1 MTIRM
6 SRLSRRQILAG
17 GTAGAA
23 LLAGCKMDS
32 RSEPLPSGAAGE
44 RASSRERSIERIV
57 SAQRTTDGAGVRLN
71 RALGGGA
78 LAMLDPF
85 LLLDEFQSDDPN
97 DYIAGFPDHPHRGFE
112 TVTYMIDGA
121 MEHKDSVGNRG
132 RLVAGSAQWMTAGHG
147 IVHSEMPKQER
158 GLMWGFQ
165 LWVNL
170 PRARKLIKPR
180 YQDIAPGLIPER
192 MIEGA
197 RMRVVAGEAFGM
209 TGPVSGIDVEP
220 IFLDVTVTKGVRFT
234 TPLPPGHN
242 AFVFVTDGAVRLG
255 DPSGSASGSSGP
267 REVRRGQLAVLAR
280 DGERLT
286 ATCDAQSGRMLVLA
300 GRPLNEPVARR
311 GPFVMS
317 TDDELRQ
324 AYEDYRSGRLTDLG
338 GG

>member
-1 MTIRM
+1 M
-6 SRLSRRQILAG
+6 SIHRVSRRRILAG
-17 GTAGAA
+17 AGTAAGAA

-32 RSEPLPSGAAGE
+32 RTEPLPERGE
-44 RASSRERSIERIV
+44 RAVGAVSRERSVERIV
-57 SAQRTTDGAGVRLN
+57 TAQRTTDGAGVRLN

-78 LAMLDPF
+78 LSMLDPF

-180 YQDIAPGLIPER
+180 YQDIAPARIPESTL
-192 MIEGA
+192 EGA
-197 RMRVVAGEAFGM
+197 RTRVIAGNAFGM

-220 IFLDVTVTKGVRFT
+220 LFLDVTVTKGVRFT
-234 TPLPPGHN
+234 TALPAGHN

-255 DPSGSASGSSGP
+255 DASVSASARP

-286 ATCDAQSGRMLVLA
+286 ATCDAESGRMLVLA

-324 AYEDYRSGRLTDLG
+324 AYDDYRTGRLTELG

>member
-1 MTIRM
+1 MV
-6 SRLSRRQILAG
+6 RLTRRQALAG
-17 GTAGAA
+17 AGAGLS
-23 LLAGCKMDS
+23 LLGAGCKMDPQARTEPARIDPA
-32 RSEPLPSGAAGE
+32 RSEGD
-44 RASSRERSIERIV
+44 RTVERIV
-57 SAQRTTDGAGVRLN
+57 SAQRTSDGAGVRLN
-71 RALGGGA
+71 RALGGSA

-132 RLVAGSAQWMTAGHG
+132 RLVAGSAQWMTAGRG

-170 PRARKLIKPR
+170 PRARKMIKPR
-180 YQDIAPGLIPER
+180 YQDIPPGAIPETTVD
-192 MIEGA
+192 GA
-197 RMRVVAGEAFGM
+197 RTRVVAGSAFGLA
-209 TGPVSGIDVEP
+209 GPVTGIDVEP
-220 IFLDVTVTKGVRFT
+220 IFLDVSVTRGVRFT
-234 TPLPPGHN
+234 TPLPVGHN

-255 DPSGSASGSSGP
+255 PSSS
-267 REVRRGQLAVLAR
+267 EVRRGQLAVLGR
-280 DGERLT
+280 SGDRLV

-317 TDDELRQ
+317 TDEEIRQ
-324 AYEDYRSGRLTDLG
+324 AFDDYRSGRLVG
-338 GG
+338 G

>member
-1 MTIRM
+1 M
-6 SRLSRRQILAG
+6 SAPMSRRQVMVASTAAG
-17 GTAGAA
+17 LS
-23 LLAGCKMDS
+23 LLSTRCKMDPS
-32 RSEPLPSGAAGE
+32 TRAEPSPVPPLAPPPPRAAQPSQE
-44 RASSRERSIERIV
+44 RNVERIV

-97 DYIAGFPDHPHRGFE
+97 DYLAGFPEHPHRGFE

-121 MEHKDSVGNRG
+121 MEHRDSVGNRG
-132 RLVAGSAQWMTAGHG
+132 RLVPGSAQWMTAGRG

-170 PRARKLIKPR
+170 PRARKMIKPR
-180 YQDIAPGLIPER
+180 YQDIAPGLIPESTVD
-192 MIEGA
+192 GA
-197 RMRVVAGEAFGM
+197 RTRVVAGNAFGM

-220 IFLDVTVTKGVRFT
+220 IFLDVSVTRGVRFE
-234 TPLPPGHN
+234 TPLPLGHN

-255 DPSGSASGSSGP
+255 PAS
-267 REVRRGQLAVLAR
+267 REVRRGQLAVLGR
-280 DGERLT
+280 SGDRLT
-286 ATCDAQSGRMLVLA
+286 ATCDAGSGRMLVLA
-300 GRPLNEPVARR
+300 GRPLGEPVARR

-317 TDDELRQ
+317 TEDEIRE
-324 AYEDYRSGRLTDLG
+324 AFEDYRSGRLVG
-338 GG
+338 G